1 MEKMTT
7 PLHSIV
13 ILMMVLMMMSI
24 SRPVTGLTIVDKT
37 GPGAAD
43 VRFKPRIHER
53 REAEGDRTV
62 VERGRQERTQAGL
75 RAGLTSYVDSG
86 YLTTTDVDKLPQIL
100 ADLAPLMM
108 RDGGGRGDEELA
120 GLSRIGRRAGHPDH
134 QAAPSARLHDS
145 VADLLAASDLG
156 IRQLGN
162 AGRDDL
168 ASCLT
173 QIILL
178 GGLPAGFNCVGIAG
192 KTSSGIRSLINLS
205 LEQFLGI
212 FTTKVI
218 EEILDVIDDSLSG
231 LVPSDYEH
239 DLVPIIHAAFLSVAA
254 SLTGN
259 GVTALE
265 RTEECISIVF
275 QTGDMR
281 AFSGCIFGGES
292 MLGRGGVYEVL
303 EAGLDGVLEQMVGV
317 LGPSELS
324 QVENLVRFHLSNTPL
339 ASLPLQLVQ
348 SLHALL
354 AILGPG
360 SVTSFEKLQLALAPL
375 LSQLLLRSLPSS
387 SPALSSSKLVPA

>member
-1 MEKMTT
+1 MTT

-13 ILMMVLMMMSI
+13 ILMMMMMMMMSI

-37 GPGAAD
+37 GQGAAD
-43 VRFKPRIHER
+43 VRFKTRINER

-86 YLTTTDVDKLPQIL
+86 YLTITDVDKLPQIL

-134 QAAPSARLHDS
+134 QLAAPSARLHHS

-265 RTEECISIVF
+265 RTEECMTIVF

-281 AFSGCIFGGES
+281 AFSGCIIGGDS
-292 MLGRGGVYEVL
+292 MIGRGGVYEVL